1 MYAARLGKWPAEE
14 KVLAHFSK
22 FPIEKGIENKRRRG
36 VDHREEIVDRQVLS
50 RLKIKHQV
58 AAEPRVE
65 HVEHEVGQLCQEKQE
80 DDRQKQ
86 EIDCVGRTAA
96 LRRRAQQKLPLAY
109 QVELLDNHHF
119 ARQNDR
125 QWDEKDED
133 EVEILAHQQTKE
145 IVRAERGYG
154 DDLRIVAFLERE
166 FEPERNA
173 VDHAEETDD
182 HDDGHRSLLI
192 APLSA
197 TEWQANENESI
208 ERDRRRQ
215 IDLNE

>member
-1 MYAARLGKWPAEE
+1 M
-14 KVLAHFSK
+14 
-22 FPIEKGIENKRRRG
+22 
-36 VDHREEIVDRQVLS
+36 
-50 RLKIKHQV
+50 
-58 AAEPRVE
+58 
-65 HVEHEVGQLCQEKQE
+65 
-80 DDRQKQ
+80 
-86 EIDCVGRTAA
+86 T
-96 LRRRAQQKLPLAY
+96 Y

-173 VDHAEETDD
+173 VDHAEETDG

-197 TEWQANENESI
+197 TERQANENESI